1 MKVIC
6 TLQNASLEISGVKFE
21 VLEDGRLVS
30 EEIED
35 ETAELFASVPGYSI
49 VTDDDL
55 PGPEL
60 TAAQK
65 KAAEKQAKA
74 DKAAADKIADDAA
87 KQKVIDDQVAA
98 DQAAADLAAAEKAKT
113 DGVF

>member
-1 MKVIC
+1 MKVVC
-6 TLQNASLEISGVKFE
+6 TLKNASLEISGVKFE

-30 EEIED
+30 EDVDD

-49 VTDDDL
+49 VTDEDL

-60 TAAQK
+60 TASQK

-74 DKAAADKIADDAA
+74 DKTAADKILDDAA
-87 KQKVIDDQVAA
+87 KQKVIDDQ
-98 DQAAADLAAAEKAKT
+98 AAADLAAAEQAKT